1 MAEGLVWAGAFVV
14 GVVIVEAAALM
25 TTTALGSWV

>member
-25 TTTALGSWV
+25 TTALGSWV